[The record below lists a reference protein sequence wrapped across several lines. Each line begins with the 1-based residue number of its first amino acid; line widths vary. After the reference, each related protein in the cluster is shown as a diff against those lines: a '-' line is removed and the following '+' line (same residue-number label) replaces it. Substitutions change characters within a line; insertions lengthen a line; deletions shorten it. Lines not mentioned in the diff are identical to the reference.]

1 MRLQTRIFV
10 AKQFA
15 KKHYAGAMDAMK
27 SLKGKTK
34 IATLKGLSRGKTI
47 AAKTGSKAGD
57 IAYDLGRTAKQFPGD
72 AVKEFKG
79 IKRAVKRTAKKLP
92 DTVFKYPIA
101 TGATAG
107 AFISAS
113 LPKKQKKQKKG

>member
-1 MRLQTRIFV
+1 MMFKTRIFI
-10 AKQFA
+10 AKSMA
-15 KKHYAGAMDAMK
+15 KKSYKDAMDAMK
-27 SLKGKTK
+27 TLKGKAK
-34 IATLKGLSRGKTI
+34 ISTLKGLSKGKTI
-47 AAKTGSKAGD
+47 ASKTGSKAGD

-92 DTVFKYPIA
+92 ETVIKYPIA